1 MFEHRVPYEHAI
13 SFLSRAHTSH
23 RAPSYALP
31 CLRWHRA
38 VKAMVASATNAFL
51 RASIPVDCPSLHSL
65 GKHRPSFVLAFVIC
79 VLWLSTG
86 CYAYKNV

>member
-1 MFEHRVPYEHAI
+1 MFEHRVPYEHAT
-13 SFLSRAHTSH
+13 SFLSRAHASQ
-23 RAPSYALP
+23 RAPNYSLL

-51 RASIPVDCPSLHSL
+51 RAGILIDCPSLHIL

-79 VLWLSTG
+79 ILCLSTG